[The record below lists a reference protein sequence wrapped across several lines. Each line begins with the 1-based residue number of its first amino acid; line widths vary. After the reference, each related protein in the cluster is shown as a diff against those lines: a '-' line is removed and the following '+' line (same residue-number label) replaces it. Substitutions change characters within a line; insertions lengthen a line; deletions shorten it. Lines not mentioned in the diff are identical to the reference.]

1 MKTIDFLKMVEKKN
15 LCFPKDWAIV
25 QSSSGNMKDILTA
38 SESNELKIKQSK
50 IIKEKLMRLIK

>member
-1 MKTIDFLKMVEKKN
+1 MVEKKN